1 MTEFNRLGPALL
13 TVNPAS
19 KLVPMCP
26 VALTDTVSISYTAAL
41 ETGEVVE
48 KVPATKPI
56 HLSIGSGR
64 VLKAVEASLLGMN
77 PGETRTIHIQPE
89 DAYGHHYD
97 NLVHDIKREVFRGK
111 IDPKPGMILS
121 LTIDKDGHDQ
131 QVPATV
137 LAVDSETVTVD
148 YNHPL
153 AGKVLVYTVTLHA
166 IAT

>member
-1 MTEFNRLGPALL
+1 
-13 TVNPAS
+13 
-19 KLVPMCP
+19 MCP

-41 ETGEVVE
+41 ENGEVVE
-48 KVPATKPI
+48 KVPASRPI
-56 HLSIGSGR
+56 RLSIGSGR
-64 VLKAVEASLLGMN
+64 VLKAVEACLMGMN
-77 PGETRTIHIQPE
+77 PGETREIRIQPE
-89 DAYGHHYD
+89 DAYGLHYD
-97 NLVHDIKREVFRGK
+97 TLVHDIKREVFKGK

-121 LTIDKDGHDQ
+121 LTIDKDGREQ

-137 LAVDSETVTVD
+137 LAVNSETVTVD

>member
-1 MTEFNRLGPALL
+1 M
-13 TVNPAS
+13 S
-19 KLVPMCP
+19 P

-41 ETGEVVE
+41 ESGEVVE
-48 KVPATKPI
+48 KIPATRPV

-89 DAYGHHYD
+89 DAYGLHYT
-97 NLVHDIKREVFRGK
+97 NLVHDIKREVFNGK
-111 IDPKPGMILS
+111 IEPKPGMILS
-121 LTIDKDGHDQ
+121 LTIEKDGLDQ

-137 LAVDSETVTVD
+137 LTVTGDTVTVD

-166 IAT
+166 IGT